1 MSFHA
6 KPNRMAPGVIATAIL
21 AGVLALGAS
30 PSPSASPAV
39 PPPATEAPTV
49 ALRMEVLGGF
59 APLQAKLT
67 RVPPFTLYSDGR
79 VLFRSPASRGDGPV
93 EPLLQTDLP
102 PAVADALIT
111 RALERYGLRDAREEY
126 AIDGVADATT
136 TVFTVQADGVDKTV
150 SVYGLG
156 FGDGQQRPAMRRFE
170 RLAARLTDPRTWLS
184 ANVTVSEYQPELYR
198 GVFTE
203 DDPEGTGLMPWPW
216 TDLSPADLQP
226 LEDAVAYS
234 QVDLRPDQVT
244 DVADILDGS
253 ASAVAIASP
262 DGQAAWRLSV
272 RPLLPDEAPLPAA
285 APASPAPSPSATAL
299 PTPVD
304 AEDDDTY

>member
-1 MSFHA
+1 
-6 KPNRMAPGVIATAIL
+6 MAPSVIATAIV
-21 AGVLALGAS
+21 AGVLALGATA
-30 PSPSASPAV
+30 SPSASPGV
-39 PPPATEAPTV
+39 QPPATDAPTV

-59 APLQAKLT
+59 APLQAMLT

-79 VLFRSPASRGDGPV
+79 VLFRSPDYRGDGPV
-93 EPLLQTDLP
+93 EPLLQTDLS

-136 TVFTVQADGVDKTV
+136 TVFTVHADGVDKTV

-156 FGDGQQRPAMRRFE
+156 FGDGPQRRALRKLE
-170 RLAARLTDPRTWLS
+170 RLGVRLTDPRTWLP
-184 ANVTVSEYQPELYR
+184 ADVTVSEYQPELYR

-203 DDPEGTGLMPWPW
+203 DDPEGADVMPWPW

-234 QVDLRPDQVT
+234 QVDLRPDQVAVVT
-244 DVADILDGS
+244 DMLDGS
-253 ASAVAIASP
+253 ASGVAIASP

-285 APASPAPSPSATAL
+285 APASPAPGPSATTL